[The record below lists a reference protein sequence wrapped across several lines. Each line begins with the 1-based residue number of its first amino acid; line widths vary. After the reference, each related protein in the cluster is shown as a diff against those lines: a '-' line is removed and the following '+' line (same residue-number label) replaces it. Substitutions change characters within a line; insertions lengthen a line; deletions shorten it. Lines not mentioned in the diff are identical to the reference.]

1 MFRSCALLM
10 FSLILTGCVAMEPA
24 IPGSGKLVTENRKAG
39 EFTKLEVAIPT
50 RLVVKKGAEPSIEL
64 AIDDNL
70 QSLVTTEIK
79 DGVLVVRSEK
89 NIAPHSETTLTI
101 VTPALSSVQTAGS
114 VEGSIEELTGPETN
128 LAIAGSGELTVGLAS
143 ESFSG
148 SVAGAGTVVL
158 TGSCKKLVLVTSG
171 SGDWDSVAVPAEDVE
186 VRIAGSGSSKVNAS
200 SMLSLN
206 IAGSGDVQYAG
217 QPEIK
222 KSIAGSGSVEPIK
235 AANPS
240 KPADGTQSTTPAE
253 ATSGKA
259 DPEKAQSEPD
269 KDAK

>member
-10 FSLILTGCVAMEPA
+10 LSLILTGCIAMEPA
-24 IPGSGKLVTENRKAG
+24 IPGSGKLVTETRKAG

-50 RLVVKKGAEPSIEL
+50 RLVVKKGTEPSIEL

-70 QSLVTTEIK
+70 QSLVKTEIK

-101 VTPALSSVQTAGS
+101 VTPTLSSVETAGA
-114 VEGSIEELTGPETN
+114 VEGSIEELAGSKTA
-128 LAIAGSGELTVGLAS
+128 LSIAGSGDLSVGLAA
-143 ESFSG
+143 ESFDG
-148 SVAGAGTVVL
+148 SIAGAGSVVL
-158 TGSCKKLVLVTSG
+158 TGTCKKLLLVTSG

-200 SMLSLN
+200 TALSLN
-206 IAGSGDVQYAG
+206 IAGSGEVQYAG
-217 QPEIK
+217 NPEIK
-222 KSIAGSGSVEPIK
+222 KAIAGSGSVEPIK
-235 AANPS
+235 AESPS
-240 KPADGTQSTTPAE
+240 EPSGGTKEAAPAE
-253 ATSGKA
+253 AAPSKA
-259 DPEKAQSEPD
+259 DPEKAEPEPG